1 MELILK
7 TVLRGHGQGLFKPFM
22 QIWLAWLYSV
32 NPIPTSQGRNQ
43 PLYERQV
50 TKFGRNRVKLSKIR
64 ILIDKNMMLS
74 QSK

>member
-1 MELILK
+1 MSSKI
-7 TVLRGHGQGLFKPFM
+7 
-22 QIWLAWLYSV
+22 SV
-32 NPIPTSQGRNQ
+32 KKNSTSQGQNQ